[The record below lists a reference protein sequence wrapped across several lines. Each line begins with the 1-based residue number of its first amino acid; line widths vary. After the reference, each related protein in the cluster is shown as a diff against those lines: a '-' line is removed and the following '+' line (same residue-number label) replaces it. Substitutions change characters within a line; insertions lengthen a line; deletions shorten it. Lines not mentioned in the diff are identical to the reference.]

1 MAEAAALDSLKWVVS
16 PLLSRLWNEVFNRL
30 GTSKDEQHKLLQD
43 LETISLPGLSLAI
56 EKAENSPKRH
66 QLENWLERLKDAYY
80 KTEEAI
86 DLFTYYELQQ
96 KVHDERKSVKPNIVD
111 RIKTEVSSFASHHH
125 MLTSTKKKI
134 TEFLQIIKEFRNYR
148 DLLQDGD
155 AGTHDRETVSALE
168 EKVFG
173 RDRDREIIVSKLTKE
188 SITDHGPS
196 IVSGLNILAITGR
209 PGIGKTTL
217 AKYVYNYLSKEGHFD
232 IFMWVYVPRK
242 FRAGDV
248 INKMMKAKQ
257 TKEDLLVGQL
267 IEQKDSQFELQS
279 SSHDNYPLEGLSV
292 EIKKMFHSKKCLLVL
307 DDFLCCTGTDR
318 EQWKKFMS
326 CLSCWGSESKI
337 LITTQS
343 TEAVRQVSVPEEN
356 IYKLDQLEEDLFFEL
371 FMYHASGNTSNMK
384 DNSLEVVGR
393 KVANKL
399 NGDPKAAEVVGSQ
412 LRKKGDIIEWEKVSK
427 KDWSGDE
434 IMKSRIW
441 SYQNLHADLQRC
453 FAFCGLF
460 PKGFRFVGKT
470 LIYLWMAEGFIKSAN
485 NGKRIEDIGE
495 SYLHELVSSHFLDK
509 RVDEEG
515 KENYVDEEGKEN
527 QVTFIKSANY
537 VLHDLL
543 HDLAEQVCGANYLRM
558 EYNNYVEIPRDTRNK
573 LSGKENVHHLSLQAS
588 MISELKDDI
597 CKQKEL
603 RTLII
608 FDGDGTVS
616 KKDLKEIIQTSE
628 KLRVLSLP
636 SCGIKDLPDSIG
648 SLKHLR
654 YIDISG
660 CS

>member
-1 MAEAAALDSLKWVVS
+1 
-16 PLLSRLWNEVFNRL
+16 
-30 GTSKDEQHKLLQD
+30 
-43 LETISLPGLSLAI
+43 
-56 EKAENSPKRH
+56 
-66 QLENWLERLKDAYY
+66 
-80 KTEEAI
+80 
-86 DLFTYYELQQ
+86 
-96 KVHDERKSVKPNIVD
+96 
-111 RIKTEVSSFASHHH
+111 

-134 TEFLQIIKEFRNYR
+134 TEFLQIVKEFRNYR

-155 AGTHDRETVSALE
+155 AGTHDRETVSVLE

-248 INKMMKAKQ
+248 INKMMKVKQ

-343 TEAVRQVSVPEEN
+343 TEAVRQISVPEEN

-460 PKGFRFVGKT
+460 LKGFRFVGKT

-485 NGKRIEDIGE
+485 MAREWRILEKVTCM
-495 SYLHELVSSHFLDK
+495 SLY
-509 RVDEEG
+509 
-515 KENYVDEEGKEN
+515 
-527 QVTFIKSANY
+527 QVTFW
-537 VLHDLL
+537 
-543 HDLAEQVCGANYLRM
+543 
-558 EYNNYVEIPRDTRNK
+558 
-573 LSGKENVHHLSLQAS
+573 
-588 MISELKDDI
+588 IS
-597 CKQKEL
+597 
-603 RTLII
+603 
-608 FDGDGTVS
+608 V
-616 KKDLKEIIQTSE
+616 
-628 KLRVLSLP
+628 
-636 SCGIKDLPDSIG
+636 
-648 SLKHLR
+648 
-654 YIDISG
+654 
-660 CS
+660 